1 MLYPVLIDMPCA
13 KTVQGLTPTLAV
25 INNVSPN
32 SNKINPKMRYNRVM
46 NLGLILFGLGET
58 LLITANVGVSP
69 WTVLA
74 QGLSFKTGYSIGL
87 TTFFV
92 SIAVLFLWIPLKQK
106 PGIGTILNT
115 IIVSVVIDV
124 SLPYLPNPETI
135 ILQISQIIIAV
146 VIVGIGSG
154 FYLVAN
160 LGPGSRDGLMTGL
173 QRITNKPISL
183 IRAIIEISV
192 VIFGWYLGGVVGIGT
207 IVFAIGIG
215 PLVSAGLFSVSR
227 IIK

>member
-1 MLYPVLIDMPCA
+1 MKFLVLIFTLRKIPVLSWSSVD
-13 KTVQGLTPTLAV
+13 TL
-25 INNVSPN
+25 NL
-32 SNKINPKMRYNRVM
+32 KPKSITLIYLI
-46 NLGLILFGLGET
+46 LGLILFGLGET
-58 LLITANVGVSP
+58 LLITAGVGVSP

-74 QGLSFKTGYSIGL
+74 QGISFKTGYSIGL

-92 SIAVLFLWIPLKQK
+92 SIGVLCLWIPLRQK

-115 IIVSVVIDV
+115 IIVSVVMDV
-124 SLPYLPNPETI
+124 SLPLLPAPESILFQT
-135 ILQISQIIIAV
+135 LQIISAV

-154 FYLVAN
+154 FYLIAN

-173 QRITNKPISL
+173 QRMTNKPISL

-192 VIFGWYLGGVVGIGT
+192 VIVGWYLGGVVGIGT
-207 IVFAIGIG
+207 IVFALTIG
-215 PLVSAGLFSVSR
+215 PFVSAGLFSVSR